1 MPKITPFLWFNDG
14 AGDAL
19 DFYSKVFERSEVID
33 VSKVDAPE
41 MPGGGFIMGTIQI
54 ENLKIMVFNG
64 GPMFKFNESFSLFV
78 SCADQGE
85 VDYYWNA
92 LVEGGEPGQCGWLK
106 DRFGLSWQII
116 PSLLGEL
123 MGGPDHEGAGRVREA
138 MLQMTKIESA
148 VLQAAYDG

>member
-1 MPKITPFLWFNDG
+1 MTEITPFLWFNDG

-19 DFYSKVFERSEVID
+19 DFYSQVFENSEVIN
-33 VSKVDAPE
+33 VSRFDAPQ
-41 MPGGGFIMGTIQI
+41 MPGGGFIMGTLQI

-64 GPMFKFNESFSLFV
+64 GPAFAFNPAISLFV
-78 SCADQGE
+78 SCDDQEE

-92 LVEGGEPGQCGWLK
+92 LIEGGEPGQCGWLK

-116 PSLLGEL
+116 PSLLGTL
-123 MGGPDHEGAGRVREA
+123 MSGPDPEGAGRVRDA

-148 VLQAAYDG
+148 ALQAAYDG